1 MLRAT
6 VVGGRSRWQGSK
18 EPFRRRWTEV
28 RSYGAFSPNTGGF
41 NEKKTGSRGR
51 DRRHWGSRPTR
62 GLQAQQDDLLTIV
75 GPFGA
80 GGLNDVVARM
90 YAQKV
95 APLLKRTVIVGN
107 KPGAGGLIA
116 AQTVLRGNPQA
127 SLLVASNTFL
137 IAAHAYR
144 NAGYDPIQDFTPIT
158 PLFTTSATWVVR
170 KDHPLKN
177 LQELVGYAKKD
188 PGKLSYATN
197 GVGTYSHLQMETFKK
212 RYGID
217 LLHVPFRSLP
227 EGSMA
232 VMSGDVDIAVD
243 TPFAGRRAREVREPA
258 RARRLRAAPRG
269 SVARGADRGRGRLRR
284 AQSADDLLRPPCV
297 VARSGSVRRRPPA
310 SERTGDP
317 GSGVRR
323 TAARGRRLAP
333 GRAADGAVRDDEA
346 QNARYAELIAAL
358 GISLT

>member
-1 MLRAT
+1 MKRRQVL
-6 VVGGRSRWQGSK
+6 VGAIAGLGLAAA
-18 EPFRRRWTEV
+18 
-28 RSYGAFSPNTGGF
+28 G
-41 NEKKTGSRGR
+41 
-51 DRRHWGSRPTR
+51 

-75 GPFGA
+75 GPFGV

-90 YAQKV
+90 YAQKA

-144 NAGYDPIQDFTPIT
+144 NAGYDPIRDFTPVT
-158 PLFTTSATWVVR
+158 PLFTTSATWVAR

-177 LQELVGYAKKD
+177 LQELVGYAKNN

-227 EGSMA
+227 EGSLA

-243 TPFAGRRAREVREPA
+243 TPFAVAARVRSGN
-258 RARRLRAAPRG
+258 LRALAVFGPQREEALPGVPTADEEGFGEPSPLTIFCGLLASSRAPAPYVEG
-269 SVARGADRGRGRLRR
+269 LRR
-284 AQSADDLLRPPCV
+284 PSEQAIRDPEFVSQLRAGGVSPLNVPPTELFEMMKAQD
-297 VARSGSVRRRPPA
+297 
-310 SERTGDP
+310 
-317 GSGVRR
+317 
-323 TAARGRRLAP
+323 
-333 GRAADGAVRDDEA
+333 
-346 QNARYAELIAAL
+346 ARYAEVIAAL

>member
-1 MLRAT
+1 MNRRQV
-6 VVGGRSRWQGSK
+6 VVGATALMGL
-18 EPFRRRWTEV
+18 
-28 RSYGAFSPNTGGF
+28 A
-41 NEKKTGSRGR
+41 
-51 DRRHWGSRPTR
+51 PTR
-62 GLQAQQDDLLTIV
+62 GLEAQQDDLITII

-212 RYGID
+212 RHGID

-243 TPFAGRRAREVREPA
+243 TPFAVAARVRSGN
-258 RARRLRAAPRG
+258 LRALAVFGPRREEALPGVPTADEEGFGEPHPLTIFCGLLASSRSSAPYVEGLRIP
-269 SVARGADRGRGRLRR
+269 SEQAIRDPEFVAHLR
-284 AQSADDLLRPPCV
+284 AGGVSPLDVPPT
-297 VARSGSVRRRPPA
+297 
-310 SERTGDP
+310 E
-317 GSGVRR
+317 
-323 TAARGRRLAP
+323 LF
-333 GRAADGAVRDDEA
+333 EMMKL